1 MKRFLNKFRRRT
13 PIRSSSKKSK
23 RSSSRKSKRSSSRK
37 SIKSSSRKS
46 RRSSSRKSIK
56 SSSSLIKSPIH
67 SQMFWYDC
75 ENYDN
80 CPKMIEK
87 VEKIN
92 KNILNTM
99 FVGCWGVYCKKGR
112 SIERKYKKD
121 KKKGIKKKEDD
132 VEYGG
137 GIASD
142 LMGEYSNNK
151 NIDCV
156 ILGGDNV
163 YSTLIDSK
171 PENEKELNEY
181 KIKSH
186 DILGQLK
193 EGYINCYRKKIKTK
207 KFLVGIGNHDIISCD
222 ILNEQMN
229 FYKVDSKWNLFG
241 LSYIYSY
248 ILNDDTK
255 INLIFIDTNM
265 YDESSQYCQGTYSS
279 YHKDKQEEWLGKVL
293 KENKKNWNIV
303 IGHIPFICNLRK
315 CSEDDDINGNIED
328 LTNNELLILLSKFHK
343 YIDLYMSA
351 DEHNQQYI
359 EYRDED
365 GVSINQVISGT
376 GGSPLDTDLSC
387 ALKYK
392 DIGGLIPG
400 TQFFRSGFG
409 FVGMDID
416 RDIINLNFNVDD
428 STRGETYFID
438 YVHHDD
444 PLKYTIGRK
453 RL

>member
-1 MKRFLNKFRRRT
+1 MKRILNILRRRT
-13 PIRSSSKKSK
+13 PRKKKSP
-23 RSSSRKSKRSSSRK
+23 S
-37 SIKSSSRKS
+37 KS
-46 RRSSSRKSIK
+46 RRSSSKSRR
-56 SSSSLIKSPIH
+56 SSSSLRRSSSLIKSPIQ
-67 SQMFWYDC
+67 SRMFWYDC

-87 VEKIN
+87 VEKIK

-99 FVGCWGVYCKKGR
+99 FVGCWGVYCKKGK

-121 KKKGIKKKEDD
+121 KKKKSIKKKEEI

-142 LMGEYSNNK
+142 LMSEYSKNK

-163 YSTLIDSK
+163 YSTLIDFK
-171 PENEKELNEY
+171 PENEKEINEY

-186 DILGQLK
+186 DMLGQLK
-193 EGYINCYRKKIKTK
+193 EGYINCYRKKIKTN
-207 KFLVGIGNHDIISCD
+207 KFLVGVGNHDIISCD

-248 ILNDDTK
+248 ILTDNTK

-265 YDESSQYCQGTYSS
+265 YDSSSQYCQGTYSS

-293 KENKKNWNIV
+293 SKNTENWNIV

-315 CSEDDDINGNIED
+315 CDEDDDINGNIED
-328 LTNNELLILLSKFHK
+328 LTNNELLILLSKYHE
-343 YIDLYMSA
+343 YIDLYMCA

-359 EYRDED
+359 EYRDDE

-376 GGSPLDTDLSC
+376 GGSPLDTELHC
-387 ALKYK
+387 ALEYK
-392 DIGGLIPG
+392 GGLIPG

-416 RDIINLNFNVDD
+416 SDIIELNFNVDD

-438 YVHHDD
+438 YVHNHD
-444 PLKYTIGRK
+444 PLKYMIYRK
-453 RL
+453 RRREV

>member
-1 MKRFLNKFRRRT
+1 
-13 PIRSSSKKSK
+13 
-23 RSSSRKSKRSSSRK
+23 
-37 SIKSSSRKS
+37 
-46 RRSSSRKSIK
+46 
-56 SSSSLIKSPIH
+56 
-67 SQMFWYDC
+67 MFWYDC

-87 VEKIN
+87 VEKIK

-99 FVGCWGVYCKKGR
+99 FVGCWGVYCKKGK

-121 KKKGIKKKEDD
+121 KKKKSIKKKEET

-142 LMGEYSNNK
+142 LMSEYSKNK

-163 YSTLIDSK
+163 YSTLINSI
-171 PENEKELNEY
+171 PENEKELDEY

-193 EGYINCYRKKIKTK
+193 EGYINCYRKKIKTN
-207 KFLVGIGNHDIISCD
+207 KFLVGVGNHDIISCD

-248 ILNDDTK
+248 ILADNTK

-293 KENKKNWNIV
+293 KENKENWNIV

-315 CSEDDDINGNIED
+315 CSEDDDINANIED
-328 LTNNELLILLSKFHK
+328 LTNNELLILLSKYHE
-343 YIDLYMSA
+343 YIDLYMCA

-359 EYRDED
+359 EYRDDE

-376 GGSPLDTDLSC
+376 GGSPLDTELHC
-387 ALKYK
+387 ALEYE
-392 DIGGLIPG
+392 GGLIHG

-416 RDIINLNFNVDD
+416 SDIIELNFKVDD

-438 YVHHDD
+438 YVHNHD
-444 PLKYTIGRK
+444 PLKYIIYRK
-453 RL
+453 RRR

>member
-1 MKRFLNKFRRRT
+1 MKRILNILRRRT
-13 PIRSSSKKSK
+13 PRKSPSKSKGKRRSSKRKKS
-23 RSSSRKSKRSSSRK
+23 SSI
-37 SIKSSSRKS
+37 IKSSIQSR
-46 RRSSSRKSIK
+46 
-56 SSSSLIKSPIH
+56 
-67 SQMFWYDC
+67 MFWYDC

-87 VEKIN
+87 VEKIK

-99 FVGCWGVYCKKGR
+99 FVGCWGVYCKKGK

-121 KKKGIKKKEDD
+121 KKKSIKKKEET

-137 GIASD
+137 GVASD
-142 LMGEYSNNK
+142 LMSEYSKNK

-163 YSTLIDSK
+163 YSTLIDSI
-171 PENEKELNEY
+171 PENEKELGEY

-186 DILGQLK
+186 DMLGQLK
-193 EGYINCYRKKIKTK
+193 EGYINCYRKKIKTN
-207 KFLVGIGNHDIISCD
+207 KFLVGVGNHDIISCD

-248 ILNDDTK
+248 ILDDNTK

-265 YDESSQYCQGTYSS
+265 YDSSSQYCQGTYTS

-293 KENKKNWNIV
+293 KENRENWNIV

-315 CSEDDDINGNIED
+315 CSEDDDIKGNIED
-328 LTNNELLILLSKFHK
+328 LTNNELLILLSNFHE
-343 YIDLYMSA
+343 YIDLYMCA

-359 EYRDED
+359 KYTNDD
-365 GVSINQVISGT
+365 AVSINQVISGT
-376 GGSPLDTDLSC
+376 GGSPLDTELYC

-392 DIGGLIPG
+392 NIGGLIPG

-416 RDIINLNFNVDD
+416 RDIIELNFNVDD

-438 YVHHDD
+438 YHN
-444 PLKYTIGRK
+444 PLEKYTIDRK
-453 RL
+453 RR

>member
-1 MKRFLNKFRRRT
+1 MKRILNILRRRT
-13 PIRSSSKKSK
+13 PRKSPSKSKGKRRSSKRKKS
-23 RSSSRKSKRSSSRK
+23 SSI
-37 SIKSSSRKS
+37 IKSSIQSR
-46 RRSSSRKSIK
+46 
-56 SSSSLIKSPIH
+56 
-67 SQMFWYDC
+67 MFWYDC

-87 VEKIN
+87 VEKIK

-99 FVGCWGVYCKKGR
+99 FVGCWGVYCKKGK

-121 KKKGIKKKEDD
+121 KKKSIKKKEET

-137 GIASD
+137 GVASD
-142 LMGEYSNNK
+142 LMSEYSKNK

-163 YSTLIDSK
+163 YSTLIDSI
-171 PENEKELNEY
+171 PENEKELGEY

-186 DILGQLK
+186 DMLGQLK
-193 EGYINCYRKKIKTK
+193 EGYINCYRKKIKTN
-207 KFLVGIGNHDIISCD
+207 KFLVGVGNHDIISCD

-248 ILNDDTK
+248 ILADNTK

-265 YDESSQYCQGTYSS
+265 YDKSSQYCQGTYTS

-293 KENKKNWNIV
+293 TKNKENWNIV

-315 CSEDDDINGNIED
+315 CSGDDDIINGNIKD
-328 LTNNELLILLSKFHK
+328 LTNNSLLILLSKYHE
-343 YIDLYMSA
+343 YIDLYMCA

-359 EYRDED
+359 EYRDDE

-376 GGSPLDTDLSC
+376 GGSPLDTELYC

-416 RDIINLNFNVDD
+416 RDIIELNFNVDD

-438 YVHHDD
+438 YHN
-444 PLKYTIGRK
+444 PLEKYTIDRK
-453 RL
+453 RR

>member
-1 MKRFLNKFRRRT
+1 
-13 PIRSSSKKSK
+13 
-23 RSSSRKSKRSSSRK
+23 
-37 SIKSSSRKS
+37 
-46 RRSSSRKSIK
+46 
-56 SSSSLIKSPIH
+56 
-67 SQMFWYDC
+67 MFWYDC
-75 ENYDN
+75 EIYDN

-87 VEKIN
+87 VEKIK

-99 FVGCWGVYCKKGR
+99 FVGCWGVYCKKGE
-112 SIERKYKKD
+112 SFERKYKKD
-121 KKKGIKKKEDD
+121 KKKSIKKKEDK

-137 GIASD
+137 GVASD
-142 LMGEYSNNK
+142 LMGEYSKSK

-163 YSTLIDSK
+163 YSTLINFI

-186 DILGQLK
+186 DMLGQLK

-207 KFLVGIGNHDIISCD
+207 KFLVGVGNHDIISCD

-248 ILNDDTK
+248 ILADDTK

-293 KENKKNWNIV
+293 KENKENWNIV

-315 CSEDDDINGNIED
+315 CSEDDDINANIED

-343 YIDLYMSA
+343 YIDLYMCA

-359 EYRDED
+359 EYRDDD

-376 GGSPLDTDLSC
+376 GGSPLDTELSC

-428 STRGETYFID
+428 SRRGETYFID
-438 YVHHDD
+438 YVHNHD
-444 PLKYTIGRK
+444 PLKYTIERK
-453 RL
+453 RRRV

>member
-1 MKRFLNKFRRRT
+1 
-13 PIRSSSKKSK
+13 
-23 RSSSRKSKRSSSRK
+23 
-37 SIKSSSRKS
+37 
-46 RRSSSRKSIK
+46 
-56 SSSSLIKSPIH
+56 
-67 SQMFWYDC
+67 MFWYDC

-87 VEKIN
+87 VEKIK

-99 FVGCWGVYCKKGR
+99 FVGCWGVYCKKGK

-121 KKKGIKKKEDD
+121 KKKSIKKKEET

-142 LMGEYSNNK
+142 LMSEYSKNK

-163 YSTLIDSK
+163 YSTLIDSI
-171 PENEKELNEY
+171 PENEKELDEY

-186 DILGQLK
+186 DMLGQLK
-193 EGYINCYRKKIKTK
+193 EGYINCYRKKIKTN
-207 KFLVGIGNHDIISCD
+207 KFLVGVGNHDIISCD

-248 ILNDDTK
+248 ILADNTK

-265 YDESSQYCQGTYSS
+265 YDKSSQYCQGTYTS

-293 KENKKNWNIV
+293 TKNKENWNIV

-315 CSEDDDINGNIED
+315 CSEYDDINANIED
-328 LTNNELLILLSKFHK
+328 LTNNELLILLSKYHE
-343 YIDLYMSA
+343 YIDLYMCA

-359 EYRDED
+359 EYRDDE

-376 GGSPLDTDLSC
+376 GGSPLDTELHC
-387 ALKYK
+387 ALEYE
-392 DIGGLIPG
+392 GGLIHG

-416 RDIINLNFNVDD
+416 SDIIELNFKVDD

-438 YVHHDD
+438 YVHNHD
-444 PLKYTIGRK
+444 PLKYIIYRK
-453 RL
+453 RRREV